1 MRFTNRTKIKGKRE
15 RGYYWIVWSMETK
28 TEPEIRKVGFYNDRL
43 EQWYLPG
50 DQRAYV
56 DSDFV
61 GIYDHPVDEIPGI
74 RFTLRLI
81 VGIAFFI
88 ILWHLTGYV
97 KFLID
102 HIFK

>member
-15 RGYYWIVWSMETK
+15 RGYYWIIWSMETS
-28 TEPEIRKVGFYNDRL
+28 TEPEIRKVGFYNDQL
-43 EQWYLPG
+43 GQWYLPG

-61 GIYDHPVDEIPGI
+61 GIYDYPVDAIPVV
-74 RFTLRLI
+74 RFTMRTI
-81 VGIAFFI
+81 VFISFI
-88 ILWHLTGYV
+88 IVLFKLVDGV